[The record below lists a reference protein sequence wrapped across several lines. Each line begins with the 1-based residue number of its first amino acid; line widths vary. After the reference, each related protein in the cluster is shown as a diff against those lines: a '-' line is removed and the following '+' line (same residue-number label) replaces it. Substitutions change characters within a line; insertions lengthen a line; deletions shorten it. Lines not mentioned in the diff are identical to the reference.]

1 MSQDAQKN
9 FDACVVTV
17 TAANQPWKQPKEA
30 AEEACGGS
38 FSWAERRTSLIL
50 SALAEMVKDPPL
62 HADAPPTAESCQN
75 WKDWWRKNRD
85 KAVFVIPPRA
95 SYDWH

>member
-9 FDACVVTV
+9 FDACLARVTQV
-17 TAANQPWKQPKEA
+17 NQPSKDQQEA
-30 AEEACGGS
+30 VQEACAGF

-62 HADAPPTAESCQN
+62 PADAPPTAENSRK
-75 WKDWWRKNRD
+75 WKDWWVKHQD
-85 KAVFVIPPRA
+85 KTVFLIPPRQ

>member
-1 MSQDAQKN
+1 MFVALLGQRRALHG
-9 FDACVVTV
+9 
-17 TAANQPWKQPKEA
+17 AAGTLLCA
-30 AEEACGGS
+30 GS

-50 SALAEMVKDPPL
+50 SALGEMVEDPPL
-62 HADAPPTAESCQN
+62 HADAPPTAENSQE